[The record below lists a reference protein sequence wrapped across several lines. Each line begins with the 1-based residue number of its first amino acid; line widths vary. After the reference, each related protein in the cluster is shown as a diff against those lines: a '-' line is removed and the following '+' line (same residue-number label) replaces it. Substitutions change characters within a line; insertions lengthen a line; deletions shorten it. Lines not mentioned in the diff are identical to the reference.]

1 MEKRIVSIETG
12 EKIIVVNKEL
22 KKANTLLAN
31 ADGTL
36 SVIKGELIDEKY
48 YSITPINMELL
59 RNYFYLTDFLN
70 HSVNLLTPN
79 LEKDFNRIL
88 NFIYSKLD
96 SSYVNDDYNI
106 INQYFQSITIYEK
119 EKNTN

>member
-1 MEKRIVSIETG
+1 MDKRIVSIETG

-48 YSITPINMELL
+48 YSITPINMDLL

-70 HSVNLLTPN
+70 HSANLLTPN

-96 SSYVNDDYNI
+96 SSYVNDDSNI